1 MDTAI
6 RLLVKYL
13 KWLKQAHIQRQ
24 EKDTG
29 NNFINTPN
37 TRRKTSKKGVG
48 NRIAARLWPSDSPSS
63 QRKKEKQPLI
73 YERMPRKVGG
83 NATNGGDEKE
93 DDHSTLG
100 GSSLVNEKH

>member
-1 MDTAI
+1 M
-6 RLLVKYL
+6 
-13 KWLKQAHIQRQ
+13 KQAHIQRQ

-29 NNFINTPN
+29 KNFINTP
-37 TRRKTSKKGVG
+37 KTSKKGVG

-83 NATNGGDEKE
+83 NASNGGDEKE